1 MNLRNQLP
9 GGLTLEA
16 LEAAT
21 AEQIDACICKVGFH
35 NTKCAHFR
43 QESTCTGVGP
53 ESSSRRALITFSLGM
68 RAGPRT

>member
-35 NTKCAHFR
+35 NTKCA
-43 QESTCTGVGP
+43 
-53 ESSSRRALITFSLGM
+53 
-68 RAGPRT
+68 RAGFLHRSGTGDGLRLAMWQLLTS